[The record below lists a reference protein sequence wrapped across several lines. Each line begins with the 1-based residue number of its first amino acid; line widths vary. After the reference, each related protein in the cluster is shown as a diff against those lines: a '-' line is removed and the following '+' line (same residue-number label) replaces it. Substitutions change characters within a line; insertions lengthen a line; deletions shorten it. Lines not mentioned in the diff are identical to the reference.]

1 MITILRRAAINME
14 TSVPVSTPRSMAC
27 LVSSQYFYLRMTRKK
42 SQVFFIKIAFHSYR
56 LACHICVDCIP
67 QGLVAFDFQIMC
79 EQQVRAH
86 ARVLLLVLV
95 SLQVMNSQHTCKLAD
110 FCPSSQITCSK
121 ATETCEI
128 LSVASRQNSACHHD
142 VLDVIIRKTKFLTWN
157 RGANDPN
164 MFWHIRILESPH
176 VACA

>member
-1 MITILRRAAINME
+1 M
-14 TSVPVSTPRSMAC
+14 
-27 LVSSQYFYLRMTRKK
+27 
-42 SQVFFIKIAFHSYR
+42 
-56 LACHICVDCIP
+56 CVDCTP
-67 QGLVAFDFQIMC
+67 PGLVAFDFEIMC

-95 SLQVMNSQHTCKLAD
+95 SLQVMNSQQTCKLAD
-110 FCPSSQITCSK
+110 FCTSSQTTCSK

-128 LSVASRQNSACHHD
+128 LSVASRQHSAYHHE

-157 RGANDPN
+157 RDANDPN
-164 MFWHIRILESPH
+164 MFWRIRILESPH